1 MELSTVQVF
10 LFGDQTN
17 AFEADL
23 RQLLYTKDNEVLN
36 SFLKKAN
43 LALRLEIAKLSPS
56 QQEQFPRFSTL
67 IDLLNGF
74 REYGSHPA
82 LELGLLC
89 LDQLAR
95 FIKSVFP
102 TYYHLSVAE
111 SHKKLWRGIQTIP
124 SSF

>member
-1 MELSTVQVF
+1 MELSPVQIF

-23 RQLLYTKDNEVLN
+23 RQLLHNKGNEVLN
-36 SFLKKAN
+36 SFLTKAN
-43 LALRLEIAKLSPS
+43 LALRLEVTKLSLS

-74 REYGSHPA
+74 RDYGSHPA

-89 LDQLAR
+89 LNQLAR

-102 TYYHLSVAE
+102 THYHLSVAN
-111 SHKKLWRGIQTIP
+111 SLKKLWRGIQTIP